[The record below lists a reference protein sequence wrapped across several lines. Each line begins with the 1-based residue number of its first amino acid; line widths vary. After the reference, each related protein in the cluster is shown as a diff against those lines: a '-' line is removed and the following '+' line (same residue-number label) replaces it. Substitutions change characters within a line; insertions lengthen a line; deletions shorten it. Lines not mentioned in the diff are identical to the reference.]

1 MKGVIIYYVVFSAHP
16 EMVRTDRA
24 VRFNFVF
31 LFFVFWRHA
40 DNMAGRKITLL
51 FSLLAIFSKGRT
63 SGIQTQHT
71 VLAAVGDKARLN
83 CELMLSKEV
92 LQVTWQM
99 ISGSSERNVA
109 TTNKYFG
116 QRVNPEFTK
125 KVEFKNPALKNCS
138 IVIRNVT
145 AQDEGCY
152 RCLFNTYPDGAL
164 TGRTCLQV
172 YELHEPVVDVRES
185 NSTEE
190 WVVSCS
196 ATGRPAP
203 TVTLSVSQQDL
214 SFSQYNT
221 VSVSNTNA
229 TFTVTT
235 TAVLSGSRKHSTQV
249 GCAARVLSAPHRE
262 VTVMTPV
269 VQQKPDATE
278 DGSYEKITSQSSES
292 NFTWIIVLAVVSVVA
307 VLLVILLVVFRYFFA
322 DFVAHFKQHNKTGDL
337 EKIKTPLKSKQDIHE
352 NKTPLMN
359 HENEQL
365 RQRTSTKKTPKNIN
379 RKASP
384 STAKRLFEEH

>member
-1 MKGVIIYYVVFSAHP
+1 MTYCVLVY
-16 EMVRTDRA
+16 
-24 VRFNFVF
+24 
-31 LFFVFWRHA
+31 
-40 DNMAGRKITLL
+40 LL
-51 FSLLAIFSKGRT
+51 FVCGVLPKALTAV
-63 SGIQTQHT
+63 IQTQQT
-71 VLAAVGDKARLN
+71 VLAAVGEDAEFSCQLLETKD
-83 CELMLSKEV
+83 V
-92 LQVTWQM
+92 LQVTWQK
-99 ISGSSERNVA
+99 ISRDVETNVD
-109 TTNKYFG
+109 TYSKYYG
-116 QRVNPEFTK
+116 QRVNDGFND
-125 KVEFKNPALKNCS
+125 KVKFKYTGLQNCS

-145 AQDEGCY
+145 EQDKGCY
-152 RCLFNTYPDGAL
+152 HCLFITHPEGSF

-262 VTVMTPV
+262 VMVMIPE
-269 VQQKPDATE
+269 VQQVFAAATADYNDSTSVIVIATIAGLTVFALVAALIALLLE
-278 DGSYEKITSQSSES
+278 EK
-292 NFTWIIVLAVVSVVA
+292 VVS
-307 VLLVILLVVFRYFFA
+307 
-322 DFVAHFKQHNKTGDL
+322 
-337 EKIKTPLKSKQDIHE
+337 KS
-352 NKTPLMN
+352 
-359 HENEQL
+359 
-365 RQRTSTKKTPKNIN
+365 RTSV
-379 RKASP
+379 
-384 STAKRLFEEH
+384 L

>member
-1 MKGVIIYYVVFSAHP
+1 
-16 EMVRTDRA
+16 
-24 VRFNFVF
+24 
-31 LFFVFWRHA
+31 
-40 DNMAGRKITLL
+40 MAGRKITLI
-51 FSLLAIFSKGRT
+51 FSLLAIFSKGHT

-71 VLAAVGDKARLN
+71 VLAAVGDKACLN
-83 CELMLSKEV
+83 CELMLSKDV

-99 ISGSSERNVA
+99 ISGSSEKNMA
-109 TTNKYFG
+109 TYNKYFG

-125 KVEFKNPALKNCS
+125 KVEFKNPALQNCS

-145 AQDEGCY
+145 EQDEGCY
-152 RCLFNTYPDGAL
+152 RCLFNTYPEGAF
-164 TGRTCLQV
+164 TGRTCLHV
-172 YELHEPVVDVRES
+172 YELHEPVLDVRES

-249 GCAARVLSAPHRE
+249 GCAARVLSAPQRG
-262 VTVMTPV
+262 VTVMIYE
-269 VQQKPDATE
+269 VQKTPDATE
-278 DGSYEKITSQSSES
+278 DGSYEKITSHSSES
-292 NFTWIIVLAVVSVVA
+292 NFTWIIVLVMVLVVA
-307 VLLVILLVVFRYFFA
+307 VLVVMLYVVHRDWISAFFT
-322 DFVAHFKQHNKTGDL
+322 AHFKQQNKTGDP
-337 EKIKTPLKSKQDIHE
+337 EKTNTPLKSKQDIDE
-352 NKTPLMN
+352 NKTPLIA

-365 RQRTSTKKTPKNIN
+365 RQRTSTKKTPKNIS
-379 RKASP
+379 RKDPNPLA
-384 STAKRLFEEH
+384 AKRLFGDDQSIKTKIDEQTASLAD

>member
-1 MKGVIIYYVVFSAHP
+1 MAERGI
-16 EMVRTDRA
+16 T
-24 VRFNFVF
+24 FV
-31 LFFVFWRHA
+31 
-40 DNMAGRKITLL
+40 
-51 FSLLAIFSKGRT
+51 FSLLAVFSNT
-63 SGIQTQHT
+63 LTAVIQTQQT
-71 VLAAVGDKARLN
+71 VLAAVGKDAEFSCQLLETKD
-83 CELMLSKEV
+83 V
-92 LQVTWQM
+92 LQVTWQKVSPVM
-99 ISGSSERNVA
+99 EENVA
-109 TTNKYFG
+109 TYSKQFG
-116 QRVNPEFTK
+116 QRVNDGFTHK
-125 KVEFKNPALKNCS
+125 FEFKYTGLQNCS
-138 IVIRNVT
+138 IVIRKVT
-145 AQDEGCY
+145 YEDEAY
-152 RCLFNTYPDGAL
+152 YHCLFNTYPEGSL

-172 YELHEPVVDVRES
+172 YELHEPVVDVRQS
-185 NSTEE
+185 NSEE

-262 VTVMTPV
+262 VMVML
-269 VQQKPDATE
+269 PDDDD
-278 DGSYEKITSQSSES
+278 DGD
-292 NFTWIIVLAVVSVVA
+292 FTWIIVLAVVSVVA
-307 VLLVILLVVFRYFFA
+307 VLVVILLVVKRDWISA
-322 DFVAHFKQHNKTGDL
+322 VITAHFKQQNKTG
-337 EKIKTPLKSKQDIHE
+337 
-352 NKTPLMN
+352 NKTPLIK

-384 STAKRLFEEH
+384 STAKRLFEED

>member
-1 MKGVIIYYVVFSAHP
+1 MSFFGVLYYFLAVFIFGAFDKAL
-16 EMVRTDRA
+16 TA
-24 VRFNFVF
+24 V
-31 LFFVFWRHA
+31 
-40 DNMAGRKITLL
+40 
-51 FSLLAIFSKGRT
+51 
-63 SGIQTQHT
+63 IQTQQT
-71 VLAAVGDKARLN
+71 VLAAVGEDAEFSCQLLETKD
-83 CELMLSKEV
+83 V
-92 LQVTWQM
+92 LQVTWQK
-99 ISGSSERNVA
+99 ISHDGEKNVA
-109 TTNKYFG
+109 TYNKQFG
-116 QRVNPEFTK
+116 QRVNDGFTDK
-125 KVEFKNPALKNCS
+125 FKFKHTELQNCS
-138 IVIRNVT
+138 IVIRNVME
-145 AQDEGCY
+145 QDEGCY
-152 RCLFNTYPDGAL
+152 HCLFNTYPEGSF
-164 TGRTCLQV
+164 TGKPCLQV

>member
-1 MKGVIIYYVVFSAHP
+1 L
-16 EMVRTDRA
+16 TA
-24 VRFNFVF
+24 V
-31 LFFVFWRHA
+31 
-40 DNMAGRKITLL
+40 
-51 FSLLAIFSKGRT
+51 
-63 SGIQTQHT
+63 IQTQQT
-71 VLAAVGDKARLN
+71 VLAAVGEDAEVSCQLLETKD
-83 CELMLSKEV
+83 V
-92 LQVTWQM
+92 LQVTWQK
-99 ISGSSERNVA
+99 ISPDAETNVA
-109 TTNKYFG
+109 TYNKYFG
-116 QRVNPEFTK
+116 QRVNDGFTEK
-125 KVEFKNPALKNCS
+125 FGFKYTGLQNCS

-145 AQDEGCY
+145 EQDEGCY
-152 RCLFNTYPDGAL
+152 RCLFNTYPEGAF

-262 VTVMTPV
+262 VMATI
-269 VQQKPDATE
+269 PDDSSG
-278 DGSYEKITSQSSES
+278 DGGG
-292 NFTWIIVLAVVSVVA
+292 
-307 VLLVILLVVFRYFFA
+307 
-322 DFVAHFKQHNKTGDL
+322 GDDDDDGL
-337 EKIKTPLKSKQDIHE
+337 DE
-352 NKTPLMN
+352 N
-359 HENEQL
+359 
-365 RQRTSTKKTPKNIN
+365 
-379 RKASP
+379 
-384 STAKRLFEEH
+384 

>member
-1 MKGVIIYYVVFSAHP
+1 
-16 EMVRTDRA
+16 R
-24 VRFNFVF
+24 F
-31 LFFVFWRHA
+31 LFV
-40 DNMAGRKITLL
+40 TVTS
-51 FSLLAIFSKGRT
+51 FSEPSLTAV
-63 SGIQTQHT
+63 IQTQQT
-71 VLAAVGDKARLN
+71 VLAAVGEDAEVSCQLLETKD
-83 CELMLSKEV
+83 V
-92 LQVTWQM
+92 LQVTWQK
-99 ISGSSERNVA
+99 ISPDAETNVA
-109 TTNKYFG
+109 TYNKYFG
-116 QRVNPEFTK
+116 QRVNDGFTEK
-125 KVEFKNPALKNCS
+125 FGFKYTGLQNCS

-145 AQDEGCY
+145 EQDEGCY
-152 RCLFNTYPDGAL
+152 RCLFNTYPEGAF

-262 VTVMTPV
+262 VMATI
-269 VQQKPDATE
+269 PDDSSG
-278 DGSYEKITSQSSES
+278 DGVNNKMLYLILKRTGSQRSEAS
-292 NFTWIIVLAVVSVVA
+292 
-307 VLLVILLVVFRYFFA
+307 
-322 DFVAHFKQHNKTGDL
+322 TGEICL
-337 EKIKTPLKSKQDIHE
+337 C
-352 NKTPLMN
+352 
-359 HENEQL
+359 
-365 RQRTSTKKTPKNIN
+365 
-379 RKASP
+379 
-384 STAKRLFEEH
+384 LFERVRRRAAAFWTSWSRARQDSLAPTYRE